1 MFQDF
6 HGVISSLERE
16 HTRNNKILKLYVGCL
31 GICEYV
37 LCCCCCC
44 RSLVGVCFA
53 QCWLYRLYVAHI
65 SQLCACICKI
75 FFYLLW
81 PGILDPLDII
91 CFNCVHLQVNNL
103 SSDWTSGWFACAFVM
118 SQRLYVQ
125 STDSF
130 VLPLR
135 QSLSPQK
142 ENDTFPCCFRD
153 PSKSYSSQVC
163 VCVCVYVWIGYFLL
177 SFLRNF
183 ICPREEAK
191 EKETHTQ
198 HFGAFDDFAVW
209 RLYLFREANGRIGY
223 VWNVVFDEQKC
234 SSRAFD
240 RWKSDCWRLSKV
252 AIAATYM

>member
-1 MFQDF
+1 MSSTIQMFQDF
-6 HGVISSLERE
+6 HGVISSLKRE
-16 HTRNNKILKLYVGCL
+16 HTRNTKILKLYVGCL
-31 GICEYV
+31 VICEYV
-37 LCCCCCC
+37 LCCCFCC
-44 RSLVGVCFA
+44 RSFVGVCFA

-163 VCVCVYVWIGYFLL
+163 VCVCVCTFESVTSYCHFCGILYAQEKKRKRKKRTHSISEPSMTLL
-177 SFLRNF
+177 SEDC
-183 ICPREEAK
+183 I
-191 EKETHTQ
+191 
-198 HFGAFDDFAVW
+198 
-209 RLYLFREANGRIGY
+209 YLERRMVELDTCG
-223 VWNVVFDEQKC
+223 
-234 SSRAFD
+234 
-240 RWKSDCWRLSKV
+240 
-252 AIAATYM
+252 M